1 MADTQ
6 EKRIQII
13 FKADTAKGSYQD
25 ALWFTE
31 AEYAAT
37 TQAAIDIKKQERID
51 KWIAVVTAPVV
62 ELTAIEKTAQIQ
74 SEIDSLTARVAELE
88 AQKID
93 VSKV

>member
-6 EKRIQII
+6 EKMIQII
-13 FKADTAKGSYQD
+13 FKSDTEHGRFQD

-31 AEYAAT
+31 SEYNAT
-37 TQAAIDIKKQERID
+37 TQEAINIKKQERID

-74 SEIDSLTARVAELE
+74 SEIDNLTSRITELE
-88 AQKID
+88 AQKALLA
-93 VSKV
+93 

>member
-13 FKADTAKGSYQD
+13 FKADTAQGSYQD

-31 AEYAAT
+31 AEFAAT
-37 TQAAIDIKKQERID
+37 TQEAIDIKKQERID

-88 AQKID
+88 AQKVAI
-93 VSKV
+93 V

>member
-13 FKADTAKGSYQD
+13 FKADTEHGRFQD

-31 AEYAAT
+31 AEYEKV
-37 TQAAIDIKKQERID
+37 TQEAIDIKKQERID
-51 KWIAVVTAPVV
+51 NWIAVVTAPSI
-62 ELTAIEKTAQIQ
+62 ELSKEEKIAKVQ
-74 SEIDSLTARVAELE
+74 SEIDITTLRLQELE
-88 AQKID
+88 AQKIN